1 MFLYGP
7 QEKSVYVTGSYA
19 EKDIYFKDI
28 KVSVENWFKAR
39 NHKGESQDDRI
50 RTTDSIS
57 RASSSRRSRS
67 SRHSSV
73 HSSIVSARVAEE
85 AKQAELAAKAAC
97 IKKKQEL
104 ELARFKLELKK
115 EELEL

>member
-39 NHKGESQDDRI
+39 NHKVSQDDRI